1 MTINNFKDLLA
12 HAEKERY
19 AIGYFECWNL
29 ESLMAVADAAVA
41 TQSPV
46 LLGFSGIYLPHPQRS
61 RGTPIEVY
69 SALGLEVC
77 RQMSVPSALV
87 FNESRHVDWVLK
99 AIQDGFQMVMFSDEQ
114 LSYKEQMGQV
124 KQIAEI
130 AHQAGVAVEGEAAS
144 IPGLTEN
151 FSTSTPENQLTSV
164 ETAREFVEETGVD
177 SFGVNIGQMHF
188 HGWREVHLD
197 QGLLIKLKSA
207 LDVPLVLHG
216 STSVYPK
223 DLATAVE
230 NGIRKINVGSAL
242 KQAYFKALREMC
254 LATDESYNPYQVIGS
269 GLSED
274 VLIAGRIA
282 LQQKVEEYMHL
293 FGSSGKALSTA

>member
-1 MTINNFKDLLA
+1 MTIKKFTDLIA
-12 HAEKERY
+12 HAEKEQY

-29 ESLMAVADAAVA
+29 ESLMAVADAAAA

-61 RGTPIEVY
+61 RRTPIEVY
-69 SALGLEVC
+69 STLGLEVC
-77 RQMSVPSALV
+77 RQMSVPSALL

-99 AIQDGFQMVMFSDEQ
+99 AIEGGFQMVMFSDEQ
-114 LSYKEQMGQV
+114 LSFSEQMSQV
-124 KQIAEI
+124 KQITEI
-130 AHQAGVAVEGEAAS
+130 AQQAGVAVEGEAATL
-144 IPGLTEN
+144 PGAGGNITASTHEN
-151 FSTSTPENQLTSV
+151 LLTSV

-177 SFGVNIGQMHF
+177 AFAVNIGQMHY
-188 HGWREVHLD
+188 HGRREVNLD
-197 QGLLIKLKSA
+197 HGLLIKLKST

-216 STSVYPK
+216 ATSVSPK
-223 DLATAVE
+223 DLVSAVN

-242 KQAYFKALREMC
+242 KQAYFEALHEMC
-254 LATDESYNPYQVIGS
+254 LATGESYNPYQVIGS

-274 VLIAGRIA
+274 VLMAGRIA

-293 FGSSGKALSTA
+293 FGSSGKASLTS